1 MTIAS
6 ALGRRSVVVSVIGIT
21 QTLAWGSTYYLTA
34 VFADPV
40 AADLHI
46 SREWFFGVVSG
57 ALLLSGLLGPL
68 AGRTIDRRGGR
79 DVLAATNLV
88 FAAGLVLMAVAH
100 GVVGL
105 AVAWTVLGIGMGY
118 GLYEAAFATVAGL
131 WGREARNAIT
141 GITLIAGFASTVGWP
156 TSAVFIAA
164 FGWRGACVAWALLH
178 LVLGLPLNRFLIPKA
193 AAQVPLPA
201 AAAAP
206 GAAAQDAVAQGAAG
220 AVSWTMIV
228 LAGVFGVSWFVSA
241 SMAAHLPRLLEA
253 MGAPVTAAV
262 AAAAL
267 VGPAQVAA
275 RLVEF
280 SVLRRASAML
290 SARLAVGLHPIG
302 AAILAVVGAPA
313 AIPFVLLHGAGN
325 GMLTIARGTLP
336 LALFGAEA
344 YGLRVGLLAA
354 PARILQGAAPL
365 LFGLVLDR
373 AGPYAAL
380 LLSSSCMVASF
391 LALSLLRMPA
401 AAHAAPSV

>member
-1 MTIAS
+1 MTTAS
-6 ALGRRSVVVSVIGIT
+6 ALSRRSVVVSVIGIT
-21 QTLAWGSTYYLTA
+21 QTLAWASTYYLTA

-57 ALLLSGLLGPL
+57 ALLLSGLLGPV

-79 DVLAATNLV
+79 DVLAMTSIV
-88 FAAGLVLMAVAH
+88 FAIGLALMSIAH
-100 GVVGL
+100 GVFGL
-105 AVAWTVLGIGMGY
+105 AVAWAVLGLGMGY

-156 TSAVFIAA
+156 TSAVLVSA
-164 FGWRGACVAWALLH
+164 FGWRGACLGWAALH
-178 LVLGLPLNRFLIPKA
+178 LLIGLPLNRLLIPKA
-193 AAQVPLPA
+193 APVVPVPQA
-201 AAAAP
+201 AATGVP
-206 GAAAQDAVAQGAAG
+206 GAVP
-220 AVSWTMIV
+220 WTMIV
-228 LAGVFGVSWFVSA
+228 LASVFGVSWFVSA
-241 SMAAHLPRLLEA
+241 AMAAHLPRLLEA
-253 MGAPVTAAV
+253 MGAPVAAAV

-302 AAILAVVGAPA
+302 AVILAMVGAPA

-380 LLSSSCMVASF
+380 LLSGGCMVASF

-401 AAHAAPSV
+401 AARTGATV